1 MAGQVAHQPLNARIE
16 VPPGG
21 VITFKFLI
29 NTLRVEHIASA
40 IFRTFACAHNAGD
53 FNSRLILRRQRQLNG
68 VQLAFREAF
77 HTVTGVT
84 EQHAAG
90 AVAIHQ
96 HRNQLLTGALGIFA
110 VAVCCLQQRLDILL
124 ADHLAEHVQFVI
136 AQFVTCQQHG
146 NGVRNRTII
155 FLLFNELREIVE
167 TVRVQQTQTG
177 EVAFHPQL
185 FRGCGQQ
192 QNARHVLCQLFNG
205 LIFAARRIFAP
216 HQMMGFID
224 HQQVPL
230 GFTEMFQTL
239 FATTGKIQRANHQL
253 FGIERVVSI
262 VLSFGITLIIKQSK
276 AQVETA
282 QHFYQP
288 LML

>member
-1 MAGQVAHQPLNARIE
+1 M
-16 VPPGG
+16 
-21 VITFKFLI
+21 
-29 NTLRVEHIASA
+29 
-40 IFRTFACAHNAGD
+40 
-53 FNSRLILRRQRQLNG
+53 
-68 VQLAFREAF
+68 
-77 HTVTGVT
+77 
-84 EQHAAG
+84 
-90 AVAIHQ
+90 
-96 HRNQLLTGALGIFA
+96 
-110 VAVCCLQQRLDILL
+110 QQRLDILL
-124 ADHLAEHVQFVI
+124 ADHLAKHVQFVI

-155 FLLFNELREIVE
+155 FLLFNELRKIVE

-185 FRGCGQQ
+185 FRGRGQQ

-276 AQVETA
+276 TQVETA